1 MLPWFQNRLTDRP
14 GRGALMSAK
23 VRVSPIS
30 KMAAILIIGV
40 GAFVLF
46 AAIVTGELAS
56 YITGI
61 AFIALGVILYLIL
74 VRFTRKLAKE
84 ISQLEQDQTT
94 GA

>member
-1 MLPWFQNRLTDRP
+1 
-14 GRGALMSAK
+14 MS

-46 AAIVTGELAS
+46 AAFVTGELAS
-56 YITGI
+56 YITGT
-61 AFIALGVILYLIL
+61 AFIVLGVLLYVILI
-74 VRFTRKLAKE
+74 RFTRKLAKE
-84 ISQLEQDQTT
+84 IGEVEKSQS